1 MYKIIAAILILITFP
16 FVIIISLLIKLNYP
30 GPLFYAQVREGKNG
44 KPFKILKL
52 RTMVT
57 NANVILEKMLKEDAA
72 LATSWAETGV
82 LKNDPRIAG
91 MLGRLSRQLSID
103 EIPQLINILK
113 GEMAFI
119 GPRPLEIPSVEAL
132 HPKTRRLRNSVLPG
146 ITGLMQV
153 RFRNASI
160 RQMLFYDRIYIKNQS
175 ICLNVY
181 ILCQTV
187 IAIFKRTG
195 A

>member
-1 MYKIIAAILILITFP
+1 MRKIIAAILILFTFP
-16 FVIIISLLIKLNYP
+16 LVIIISLLIKLKYP
-30 GPLFYAQVREGKNG
+30 GPLFYSQIREGKNG
-44 KPFKILKL
+44 IPFKILKL

-57 NANVILEKMLKEDAA
+57 NANVILDRMLKEDAV
-72 LATSWAETGV
+72 LAASWAETGV

-91 MLGRLSRQLSID
+91 TLGQLSRQFSID
-103 EIPQLINILK
+103 ELPQLINILK

-132 HPKTRRLRNSVLPG
+132 NPKTRIFRYSVLPG

-153 RFRNASI
+153 KFRSASI
-160 RQMLFYDRIYIKNQS
+160 RQMMFYDRIYVKNQN
-175 ICLNVY
+175 ICLDTY
-181 ILCQTV
+181 ILCQT
-187 IAIFKRTG
+187 ISAIFKRTG